1 MEVWNNFVSHWESLS
16 GIAQVVIIACSIIY
30 VVVWVDIMKIM
41 SRYDKKKKKKWNED
55 HINEELSKSIEEK
68 YN

>member
-1 MEVWNNFVSHWESLS
+1 MWDNFVSHWESLTS
-16 GIAQVVIIACSIIY
+16 VAQIVIIACSIFY
-30 VVVWVDIMKIM
+30 VVVWVAIMQIM
-41 SRYDKKKKKKWNED
+41 SRYDNPQSEKWNED